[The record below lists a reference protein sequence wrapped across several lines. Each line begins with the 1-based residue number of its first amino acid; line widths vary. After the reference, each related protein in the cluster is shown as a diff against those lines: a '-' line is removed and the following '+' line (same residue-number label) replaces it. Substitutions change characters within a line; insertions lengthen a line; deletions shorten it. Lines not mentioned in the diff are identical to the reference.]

1 MRREEDHRMPRLV
14 ECVPN
19 FSEGRRRDVIEA
31 IAGEVLRTPEVRLL
45 DVQADE
51 SHNRSVVTFV
61 GAPDAAK
68 AAALAASRRAIE
80 LIDMNAHRG
89 EHPRLGAVDV
99 IPFIPITGVTMD
111 EAVATAR
118 ALGREIWTQLR
129 VPVFF
134 YAEAAASPE
143 RKRLPDI
150 RKGEYEGLA
159 ARFADPAWAPD
170 VGDPIPHPT
179 AGATVVGARRPLIA
193 YNINLAT
200 GDVEVAKKIARAVR
214 ESSGGLPAV
223 QAMGVRSERGNAQVS
238 MNLVDYTQTPVQQA
252 FEAVRSEAA
261 KYGAEILESEVVGLI
276 PLDAIADVARH
287 YLKLRDFTRDLV
299 LEAKLME

>member
-1 MRREEDHRMPRLV
+1 MPRVV

-31 IAGEVLRTPEVRLL
+31 IADEVRRTRDVQLL
-45 DVQADE
+45 DVQKDE
-51 SHNRSVVTFV
+51 SHNRCVVTFV
-61 GAPDAAK
+61 GTPEGAK

-80 LIDMNAHRG
+80 LIDMNVHRG

-99 IPFIPITGVTMD
+99 IPFIPIFGVTME

-118 ALGREIWTQLR
+118 ALGREIWEQLR

-134 YAEAAASPE
+134 YADAATKPE
-143 RKRLPDI
+143 RRRLPDI
-150 RKGEYEGLA
+150 RKGEYEGLSA
-159 ARFADPAWAPD
+159 KLGDPAWAPD
-170 VGDPIPHPT
+170 VGDPKAHPT

-193 YNINLAT
+193 YNINLT
-200 GDVEVAKKIARAVR
+200 TDDVEIAKKIARAVR
-214 ESSGGLPAV
+214 ESSGGLAAV
-223 QAMGVRSERGNAQVS
+223 QAMGVKSESGRAQVS
-238 MNLVDYTQTPVQQA
+238 MNLVDYTQTPVQRA
-252 FEAVRSEAA
+252 YEAVREEAA

-276 PLDAIADVARH
+276 PLDAIVDVARGA
-287 YLKLRDFTRDLV
+287 LRLRGFTRDQI